1 MIYLLPMLI
10 PFAIVIFIG
19 AATQIRDDRRRVRND
34 RNALNSGKKQDTILA
49 LRDMLDREYA
59 YSEMESVWKEMHEE
73 GLI

>member
-1 MIYLLPMLI
+1 MLI